1 LAAGTTATTAI
12 AVGAIGFGRTE
23 RSWPK
28 WEKQLS
34 WPNVRLQ
41 MAAVALAIVV
51 VVCVCV
57 AVCYGRCTNLWPSE
71 TFVKESFLDW
81 HRCDKRIYTTRTEEE
96 EDGVGRRSGWDSRK

>member
-41 MAAVALAIVV
+41 MAVVALAIVV
-51 VVCVCV
+51 VL
-57 AVCYGRCTNLWPSE
+57 LWPLHKLMAE
-71 TFVKESFLDW
+71 RNFRE
-81 HRCDKRIYTTRTEEE
+81 RIIF
-96 EDGVGRRSGWDSRK
+96 GLAQM

>member
-41 MAAVALAIVV
+41 MAVVALAIVV
-51 VVCVCV
+51 VVCV
-57 AVCYGRCTNLWPSE
+57 VCCCLLWPLHKLMAE
-71 TFVKESFLDW
+71 RNFRE
-81 HRCDKRIYTTRTEEE
+81 RIIF
-96 EDGVGRRSGWDSRK
+96 GLAQM